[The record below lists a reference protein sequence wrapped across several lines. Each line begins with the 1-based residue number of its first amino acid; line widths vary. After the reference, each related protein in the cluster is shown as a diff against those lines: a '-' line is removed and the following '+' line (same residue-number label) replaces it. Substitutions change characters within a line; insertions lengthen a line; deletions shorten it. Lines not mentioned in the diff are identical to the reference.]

1 MLSLEYALHAREPGV
16 RVNGPVP
23 AEHAPLLTAAL
34 AEPEP
39 AVAALR
45 DWLAAHPL
53 AGTIEHLAYVL
64 LPGIYRRLS
73 LAGVDLPERARL
85 ASTYRH
91 TWALNQRLHQ
101 SLHRY
106 ARALDA
112 EGIPFVVIKGPWLL
126 AYAYGDPGTRPTADL
141 DLVIRPADL
150 PRLQQWLAREGF
162 RPTHDPPPPHHLA
175 RSCGLGYRRAGDVDL
190 DVHWHPFMADTPV
203 AAEERFWAD
212 SVWMDLQGAR
222 VRVPSP
228 LDGFLLTLWHGRKPD
243 PGSRLRWIVDA
254 ALQLRRAPIDLA
266 ALLARAE
273 HTRLL
278 QPCVE
283 ALPILADY
291 TALDL
296 PPLPS
301 PPALPWQLELY
312 DRLQRHA
319 AARRRHSVWADPW
332 RKPRSLA
339 LRGLEYWLSTHSF
352 GQDFEW
358 GGLIRH
364 FQTVWAS
371 RAAGLHERA
380 RDQPISMAD
389 RHH

>member
-23 AEHAPLLTAAL
+23 AEHRPLLTAAL
-34 AEPEP
+34 AEPDT
-39 AVAALR
+39 AVAALH

-106 ARALDA
+106 TRALDA

-126 AYAYGDPGTRPTADL
+126 AYAYGDPGTRPTSDL

-150 PRLQQWLAREGF
+150 PRLEQWLAREGF
-162 RPTHDPPPPHHLA
+162 RPTHEPPPPHHFA
-175 RSCGLGYRRAGDVDL
+175 RTCGLGYRRAGDVDL
-190 DVHWHPFMADTPV
+190 DIHWHPFMADTPV

-212 SVWMDLQGAR
+212 SVWMELQGAR

-254 ALQLRRAPIDLA
+254 AMQLRRAPVDGA
-266 ALLARAE
+266 ALLARAAD
-273 HTRLL
+273 TRLL
-278 QPCVE
+278 QACVE
-283 ALPILADY
+283 ALPMLAEFE
-291 TALDL
+291 ALDL
-296 PPLPS
+296 PPLPAV
-301 PPALPWQLELY
+301 PALPKSARLY
-312 DRLQRHA
+312 GLLQQYA
-319 AARRRHSVWADPW
+319 AAGCQRSVWADPL

-339 LRGLEYWLSTHSF
+339 LHGLDYWLTTRSL
-352 GQDFEW
+352 GQPA
-358 GGLIRH
+358 GPIGLLRH
-364 FQTVWAS
+364 YATLLQH
-371 RAAGLHERA
+371 RR
-380 RDQPISMAD
+380 RRP
-389 RHH
+389 